1 LEFVEPFVKILLI
14 NLILSGDNAV
24 VIAMASR
31 NLPPNLKNKAIVW
44 GTVGAV
50 VFRIL
55 FTVIVLYLLKLPYI
69 HLIGGILL
77 LVVAYKLLVNEEPDE
92 NQIKVGSSLKEAIVI
107 IIFADMLMSLDNV
120 LGIVAVS
127 NNNMLLVII
136 GIILSIPIMLFAS
149 QFILKIM
156 ETYSFVVY
164 IGSALLAW
172 TAGEMIVKEPF
183 IQRSLSSSTSM
194 EIALLIGLIV
204 LILSIGG
211 VQRRYR

>member
-1 LEFVEPFVKILLI
+1 MEFVEPFVKILMI

-31 NLPPNLKNKAIVW
+31 NLPSNLKKKAIAW

-50 VFRIL
+50 VFRIV
-55 FTVIVLYLLKLPYI
+55 FTVIVMYLLKLPYI

-77 LVVAYKLLVNEEPDE
+77 LLVAYKLLVDKEPEDS
-92 NQIKVGSSLKEAIVI
+92 QMKVGNSLKEAIVI
-107 IIFADMLMSLDNV
+107 IILADMLMSLDNV

-183 IQRSLSSSTSM
+183 IQLIFASNPFTETAM
-194 EIALLIGLIV
+194 LIGLIIAT
-204 LILSIGG
+204 LTIGG
-211 VQRRYR
+211 FQRKYR

>member
-31 NLPPNLKNKAIVW
+31 NLPSNLKNKAIIW

-55 FTVIVLYLLKLPYI
+55 FTVIVMYLLKLPYI

-77 LVVAYKLLVNEEPDE
+77 LVVAYKLLVDEEADE
-92 NQIKVGSSLKEAIVI
+92 SQIKVGNSLKEAIVI

-127 NNNMLLVII
+127 NNNMMLVIL

-149 QFILKIM
+149 QFILRIM

-172 TAGEMIVKEPF
+172 TAGEMLVKEPF
-183 IQRSLSSSTSM
+183 IQRSLSSNTSM
-194 EIALLIGLIV
+194 EIVLLIGLIV
-204 LILSIGG
+204 LVLSIGG
-211 VQRRYR
+211 IQRRYR

>member
-1 LEFVEPFVKILLI
+1 LEFIDPFVKILII

-31 NLPPNLKNKAIVW
+31 NLPSNLKSKAIIG

-50 VFRIL
+50 LFRIV
-55 FTVIVLYLLKLPYI
+55 FTVIVMYLLKLPYI

-77 LVVAYKLLVNEEPDE
+77 LLVAYKLLVEKEMEE
-92 NQIKVGSSLKEAIVI
+92 NKIKTGNSLKEAIVI

-120 LGIVAVS
+120 LGIVAVAGD
-127 NNNMLLVII
+127 NMLLII
-136 GIILSIPIMLFAS
+136 SGIILSIPIMLFAS

-156 ETYSFVVY
+156 EKYPFVIY

-172 TAGEMIVKEPF
+172 TAGEMMVKEKF
-183 IQRSLSSSTSM
+183 IQSFTSNTSI
-194 EIALLIGLIV
+194 EPVLLFGLIV
-204 LILSIGG
+204 GTLTIGG
-211 VQRRYR
+211 VQRKYR

>member
-1 LEFVEPFVKILLI
+1 MEFVEPFVKILLI

-31 NLPPNLKNKAIVW
+31 NLPSNLKNKAIIW

-55 FTVIVLYLLKLPYI
+55 FTVIVMYLLKLPYI

-77 LVVAYKLLVNEEPDE
+77 LVVAYKLLVDEEADE
-92 NQIKVGSSLKEAIVI
+92 SQIKVGNSLKEAIVI

-127 NNNMLLVII
+127 NNNMMLVIL

-149 QFILKIM
+149 QFILRIM

-172 TAGEMIVKEPF
+172 TAGEMLVKEPF
-183 IQRSLSSSTSM
+183 IQRSLSSNTSM
-194 EIALLIGLIV
+194 EIVLLIGLIV
-204 LILSIGG
+204 LVLSIGG
-211 VQRRYR
+211 IQRRYR

>member
-1 LEFVEPFVKILLI
+1 M
-14 NLILSGDNAV
+14 SGDNAV

-31 NLPPNLKNKAIVW
+31 NLPSNLKNKAIVW

-55 FTVIVLYLLKLPYI
+55 FTVIVMYLLKLPYI

-77 LVVAYKLLVNEEPDE
+77 LVVAYKLLVDEEADE
-92 NQIKVGSSLKEAIVI
+92 SQIKVGNSLKEAIVI

-127 NNNMLLVII
+127 NNNMMLVIL

-149 QFILKIM
+149 QFILRIM

-172 TAGEMIVKEPF
+172 TAGEMLVKEPF
-183 IQRSLSSSTSM
+183 IQRSLSSNTSM
-194 EIALLIGLIV
+194 EIVLLIGLIV
-204 LILSIGG
+204 LVLSIGG
-211 VQRRYR
+211 IQRRYR

>member
-1 LEFVEPFVKILLI
+1 MEFVEPFVKILLI

-31 NLPPNLKNKAIVW
+31 NLPSNLKNKAIVW

-55 FTVIVLYLLKLPYI
+55 FTVIVMYLLKLPYI

-77 LVVAYKLLVNEEPDE
+77 LVVAYKLLVDEEADE
-92 NQIKVGSSLKEAIVI
+92 SQIKVGNSLKEAIVI

-127 NNNMLLVII
+127 NNNMMLVIL

-149 QFILKIM
+149 QFILRIM

-172 TAGEMIVKEPF
+172 TAGEMLVKEPF
-183 IQRSLSSSTSM
+183 IQRSLSSNTSM
-194 EIALLIGLIV
+194 EIVLLIGLIV
-204 LILSIGG
+204 LVLSIGG
-211 VQRRYR
+211 IQRRYR

>member
-1 LEFVEPFVKILLI
+1 MEPFVKILLI

-31 NLPPNLKNKAIVW
+31 NLPSNLKNKAIVW

-55 FTVIVLYLLKLPYI
+55 FTVIVMYLLKLPYI

-77 LVVAYKLLVNEEPDE
+77 LVVAYKLLVDEEADE
-92 NQIKVGSSLKEAIVI
+92 SQIKVGNSLKEAIVI

-127 NNNMLLVII
+127 NNNMMLVIL

-149 QFILKIM
+149 QFILRIM

-172 TAGEMIVKEPF
+172 TAGEMLVKEPF
-183 IQRSLSSSTSM
+183 IQRSLSSNTSM
-194 EIALLIGLIV
+194 EIVLLIGLIV
-204 LILSIGG
+204 LVLSIGG
-211 VQRRYR
+211 IQRRYR